1 MHAELDDAH
10 ARIAELEQQLA
21 AEQEARVRAELPP
34 AAEHP
39 AKEHAMSILQKI
51 EAGEAIVLGD
61 LQAKLRA
68 FVEAL

>member
-1 MHAELDDAH
+1 MHAELDDAY
-10 ARIAELEQQLA
+10 ARIAVLQQQLA
-21 AEQEARVRAELPP
+21 ELQPP
-34 AAEHP
+34 AGHP
-39 AKEHAMSILQKI
+39 AKQHAQSLLQKL